1 MNDER
6 PLEDELLELIRHR
19 FRRSLINIIDLANL
33 ELTANSTEQSDLV
46 ASLTRINAEAMQ
58 TLNIADALLSLAQWD
73 KTPVPCEPFDL
84 AQLVRQLT
92 PKLQRQAADA
102 GATLTINV
110 PVSPLEIMGSVEHLQ
125 KMLPLLLE
133 FALWQGKPDSLHL
146 QIVPDATTVSLS
158 LQSDSSV
165 AASNTTSS
173 EPMPLT
179 NLLSLWAYT
188 RMLRACGGLAYYAP
202 PASNSWGSEIML
214 APKHFNRS
222 YIE

>member
-84 AQLVRQLT
+84 SELVRQLA
-92 PKLQRQAADA
+92 PELQRQAADA
-102 GATLTINV
+102 GATLTTNV
-110 PVSPLEIMGSVEHLQ
+110 PVSPLEIMGNVEHWQ

-133 FALWQGKPDSLHL
+133 FALWQGKPDSLWL
-146 QIVPDATTVSLS
+146 KIVPYATNVQLS
-158 LQSDSSV
+158 LEFDMS
-165 AASNTTSS
+165 AATPNATSS
-173 EPMPLT
+173 DPIPMA

-188 RMLRACGGLAYYAP
+188 RTVIAFDGRIYCVFVTTANGKLGAVLP
-202 PASNSWGSEIML
+202 
-214 APKHFNRS
+214 RS
-222 YIE
+222 ALS

>member
-6 PLEDELLELIRHR
+6 PLEDELVELIGHR

-58 TLNIADALLSLAQWD
+58 TLSTVDTLLSLAQQD
-73 KTPVPCEPFDL
+73 PTLVPCEPFDL

-92 PKLQRQAADA
+92 PKLQRQATDA

-110 PVSPLEIMGSVEHLQ
+110 PVSPLEVMGGIEHLQ

-133 FALWQGKPDSLHL
+133 FALWQGNPDSLWL
-146 QIVPDATTVSLS
+146 QIVP
-158 LQSDSSV
+158 
-165 AASNTTSS
+165 
-173 EPMPLT
+173 
-179 NLLSLWAYT
+179 
-188 RMLRACGGLAYYAP
+188 
-202 PASNSWGSEIML
+202 
-214 APKHFNRS
+214 
-222 YIE
+222 

>member
-92 PKLQRQAADA
+92 SKLQRQAADA
-102 GATLTINV
+102 GATVTINV
-110 PVSPLEIMGSVEHLQ
+110 PVSLLEVMGSVEHWQ
-125 KMLPLLLE
+125 KMLSLLLE
-133 FALWQGKPDSLHL
+133 FALWQGQPNILRL
-146 QIVPDATTVSLS
+146 QIVLDSSAVQLS
-158 LQSDSSV
+158 LQFDTIP
-165 AASNTTSS
+165 NTLNAIMR

-179 NLLSLWAYT
+179 NLLSLWAHV
-188 RMLRACGGLAYYAP
+188 RAIRACGRDVYCTPRTDTKWKLTVALLP
-202 PASNSWGSEIML
+202 IT
-214 APKHFNRS
+214 R
-222 YIE
+222 